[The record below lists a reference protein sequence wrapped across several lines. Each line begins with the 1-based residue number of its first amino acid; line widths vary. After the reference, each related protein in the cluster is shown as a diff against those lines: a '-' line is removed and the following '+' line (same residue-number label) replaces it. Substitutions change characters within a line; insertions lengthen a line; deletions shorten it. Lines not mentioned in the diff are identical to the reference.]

1 MEKKISNDDDDY
13 FLRPNNARELILP
26 DHLEPF
32 IMQYIKDMKNE
43 GIEIMISP
51 ACLKFLTDLDCP
63 LEDLS
68 QLTDDEVMK
77 FKEMFQANRISKSHK
92 GLTKTMDT
100 LFDYMIDI
108 LSKRVPIENV
118 SVKVEQIIGKIRL
131 VEVPDHLVL
140 QDCTET
146 VTVEKDGVKVEEKVE
161 KKRNTNERAL
171 LLVKVPQFEDEEEVK
186 VDGEDGP
193 KVEIVKKMV
202 DEDQKEK
209 ALSVIVRDVTGIKG
223 DNKQFFNINC
233 YAGEAYR
240 QEFIDY
246 INKSFPEF
254 FDDND
259 DMDQIMKAANE

>member
-1 MEKKISNDDDDY
+1 M
-13 FLRPNNARELILP
+13 
-26 DHLEPF
+26 
-32 IMQYIKDMKNE
+32 
-43 GIEIMISP
+43 
-51 ACLKFLTDLDCP
+51 
-63 LEDLS
+63 
-68 QLTDDEVMK
+68 
-77 FKEMFQANRISKSHK
+77 
-92 GLTKTMDT
+92 
-100 LFDYMIDI
+100 
-108 LSKRVPIENV
+108 
-118 SVKVEQIIGKIRL
+118 
-131 VEVPDHLVL
+131 

-209 ALSVIVRDVTGIKG
+209 ALSVIIRDVTGIKG
-223 DNKQFFNINC
+223 DNKQFFNVNC